1 MKNCFQE
8 VVVVVVMV
16 QIKMTRLLDLNC
28 IKYISQMIGNGA
40 LFCP

>member
-8 VVVVVVMV
+8 IVVVVVMV
-16 QIKMTRLLDLNC
+16 QIKMTRILDLNC
-28 IKYISQMIGNGA
+28 IKYISQMMRNGV